1 MDTSSSGP
9 ETLAVH
15 MMPSPISESP
25 LKETVAIVSALSVG
39 HSALSQELPRSSS
52 PEPLDDVATSPVEY
66 VPPPVVDSFIGNPG
80 AFKDQDEEELPQPIV
95 VSDPHR
101 LASKQDDP
109 YSHAPSFPEPPV
121 PTPAPHNII
130 SEHEEDLAM
139 PEPESTSAHKSRQVV
154 DATSYPSTS
163 DNPAGEAAPYSNDVS
178 AHEDNSHPME
188 RRADMTSILP
198 TDSIAPPI
206 PVDIVDVLTPP
217 RPISPT
223 RQDPLSASY
232 HTVPVDD
239 LNSRTNILASSPCS
253 ESRSVHL
260 DNASLL

>member
-1 MDTSSSGP
+1 
-9 ETLAVH
+9 
-15 MMPSPISESP
+15 
-25 LKETVAIVSALSVG
+25 
-39 HSALSQELPRSSS
+39 
-52 PEPLDDVATSPVEY
+52 
-66 VPPPVVDSFIGNPG
+66 
-80 AFKDQDEEELPQPIV
+80 
-95 VSDPHR
+95 
-101 LASKQDDP
+101 
-109 YSHAPSFPEPPV
+109 
-121 PTPAPHNII
+121 
-130 SEHEEDLAM
+130 M

-163 DNPAGEAAPYSNDVS
+163 DNPAGEAAPYSNDVP

-206 PVDIVDVLTPP
+206 PVDIVDILTPP

-223 RQDPLSASY
+223 RQDPLLASY

-239 LNSRTNILASSPCS
+239 LNSITNILASSPCS